1 MKLFGGKK
9 APVMASP
16 TERVSSLY
24 SQGLSEP
31 EIIEVLKQEG
41 YGPIQVDRAMTE
53 VLRGAATGM
62 PRPAP
67 RQAQRYEPPA
77 PAPMAQME
85 YPSRRPPAGPP
96 SYSQDLYAESAPEEP
111 AYPPPAPQQQP
122 PGRFMP
128 GEPPLDFEEFKRAN
142 KDLGFPEISPQP
154 ERALDMP
161 ESRPEFRPARPGMMD
176 MDDLP
181 DDDDEPPIQ
190 RMMRRDRPL
199 SEARLEK
206 RHMLEELTEG
216 VVEEKWT
223 DFRKKVDDLN
233 AMFQDLNQRISGL
246 EQRLGMSQNEKR
258 SDLMEI
264 EEKIDTYKKSI
275 DGVESRMESVER
287 AMKDSLT
294 PMMQT
299 LRSLSETIKTLKEK
313 R

>member
-1 MKLFGGKK
+1 
-9 APVMASP
+9 MASP

-41 YGPIQVDRAMTE
+41 FGPIQVDRAMTD

-67 RQAQRYEPPA
+67 RQVQRFEPTAPPA
-77 PAPMAQME
+77 TPME
-85 YPSRRPPAGPP
+85 YPSRRLPARPP
-96 SYSQDLYAESAPEEP
+96 SYAEDMYAESPPEEP
-111 AYPPPAPQQQP
+111 AYPPPSPQQQP
-122 PGRFMP
+122 PMRFMP

-154 ERALDMP
+154 ERSLDMP
-161 ESRPEFRPARPGMMD
+161 EPRPEFRSGRPEMIND

-181 DDDDEPPIQ
+181 DDEDEPPIP
-190 RMMRRDRPL
+190 RLMRRDRPR
-199 SEARLEK
+199 SEQRLEK

-223 DFRKKVDDLN
+223 DFRKKVDDMN
-233 AMFQDLNQRISGL
+233 AMFHDLSQRISSL

-258 SDLMEI
+258 SDLIEI
-264 EEKIDTYKKSI
+264 EGKIDTYKKSI
-275 DGVESRMESVER
+275 DEVESRMESVER

-299 LRSLSETIKTLKEK
+299 LRSLSDTIKTLKEK